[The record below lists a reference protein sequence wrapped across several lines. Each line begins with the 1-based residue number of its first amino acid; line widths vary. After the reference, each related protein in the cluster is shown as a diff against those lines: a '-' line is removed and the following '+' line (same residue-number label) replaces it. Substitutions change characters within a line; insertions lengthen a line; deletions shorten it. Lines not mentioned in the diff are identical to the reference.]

1 MNRKPNILL
10 DKSYA
15 FSLRVIKCYN
25 FIKQNYQEYE
35 ISKQLLKSGT
45 SIGANAHEANVAQSK
60 REFIAKLQISL
71 KEAHETLY
79 WLRLLV
85 DSHYIGESVGLS
97 MQNDCTQLIQLLTS
111 IINSTKKNMQ
121 N

>member
-1 MNRKPNILL
+1 MKNKPNVLL
-10 DKSYA
+10 EKSYN
-15 FSLRVIKCYN
+15 FSLRIVRCYN
-25 FIKQNYQEYE
+25 YIKKHSREYE
-35 ISKQLLKSGT
+35 LSKQLLKSGT

-85 DSHYIGESVGLS
+85 DSNYIEPAVGLS
-97 MQNDCTQLIQLLTS
+97 MQSDCTQLIQLLTS
-111 IINSTKKNMQ
+111 IINTTKRNMKD
-121 N
+121 